1 MYLQMN
7 RLLISPKILKMK
19 THLFFTFIV
28 SLFWFNTF
36 GQITILAT
44 DMPQIGDVVARRAD
58 TMTLLGPGASGPN
71 QNWVMTNLSSHI
83 INETTTVLAPS
94 STPYASTFPGSN
106 LAMTNDNLSYLF
118 FNQNS
123 NSLNTT
129 GAKGDLL
136 LTGNII
142 TVNFNPAILVHN
154 FPRNYTSN
162 FSNNYGWDI
171 TTSGATVNQ
180 PAINS
185 VRTKRVAVIKD
196 TTDAWGNLTTPVGTY
211 EVLRVKRV
219 DFHTDSNWYRILPFG
234 AYTFLNAKRDTSYSY
249 TWLAKETKLAVAEL
263 GFDSLDHPKKFTWS
277 LIPPTVVI
285 STNDLDTENEF
296 ILFPDPASD
305 NLNLMWKANSTAEIG
320 EFTIRNSLGQIIK
333 EGELNLSSPQL
344 RLQISDLA
352 DGMYWISVSR
362 TQTGKNFIK
371 KFVISR

>member
-1 MYLQMN
+1 MN